1 MSLDQ
6 YRLTEQTRNN
16 LVELIKGHQ
25 ILYNEADRSPEAKVE
40 RTRLWNLIGQQVNLS
55 GKY

>member
-16 LVELIKGHQ
+16 LIELIKGQQ
-25 ILYNEADRSPEAKVE
+25 ILYNEADRSPEAKDE
-40 RTRLWNLIGQQVNLS
+40 RTRLWNLIGQQINLS